1 MEAGQQGKI
10 NSQFEFHMSLIF
22 CEMWLL
28 IKYFENIYVVS
39 YSWNH
44 YSLASMYGMGEMVQH
59 VEEASEKSI
68 VMLDDYNSDLHLV
81 LDDDGYVI

>member
-1 MEAGQQGKI
+1 
-10 NSQFEFHMSLIF
+10 
-22 CEMWLL
+22 
-28 IKYFENIYVVS
+28 
-39 YSWNH
+39 
-44 YSLASMYGMGEMVQH
+44 MYGMGEMVQH